1 MSAVDDVLRGGG
13 ACGALLRQVDW
24 ANTALG
30 PVESWPQSLRTSV
43 GIVLAASY
51 PLYVAWGPKYV
62 QLYNDAY
69 RPICGRTKHPA
80 ALGQEAAVT
89 WPEVWHV
96 LGPDWARIQSTG
108 EAVYVEDLMMPLDRN
123 GFVEECYFTYSHSPI
138 RDESGGVGGIFA
150 ALTETTAQVIGTRRL
165 DTLRALG
172 AATAERATSEEACQ
186 EALRVIATDPH
197 DVPFALLYLVD
208 DATGTAR
215 LAGTCG
221 LPADVDG
228 LAPAT
233 VALLEDTPGA
243 EAPWPLGP
251 TASTNAAVEWKRL
264 PTNTGSVA
272 AGPWPEGAASAW
284 VQPLPRVGHARPAG
298 FLVTGLSARLA
309 LDEKYRGFLELLAR
323 GVTTAIAGAQA
334 REEERR
340 RAEALSALDR
350 AKTDFFSNVSHEF
363 RTPLALMLGPVEDGL
378 QDPVEPLGPRQLERQ
393 RTVHRNGLRLLKLV
407 NTLLDF
413 SRIEAGRMHSAAAP
427 TDLAALTV
435 GLVSGF
441 RSTLERAGL
450 SLEVDCPPLP
460 RPVWVDP
467 EQWEKVVL
475 NLVSNAFKFTH
486 AGGIRVSLRSQESR
500 VLLSVADTGTG
511 IPADELP
518 RIFERFHRVQG
529 ARGRSYE
536 GSGIGLSLVR
546 ELVKLHGGDI
556 QVESVPGQGSTFT
569 VTLPTQ
575 AEPAPRP
582 GRRSVTE
589 GPVPEQAHEP
599 ALEPGAASGPVSAPG
614 PRSESDLAPDSG
626 RGAQPSPRTAPGL
639 AMSAF
644 LEETSGWL
652 EAPSVPL
659 LLAPDAGPSP
669 APRGIEGHVLF
680 VDDNA
685 DMRAYVRSLL
695 AERFELTLAANGL
708 EALEACRSRVPDLVL
723 SDVMMPGLDGF
734 GLLRRL
740 REDARTRYVPIIL
753 LSARAGEEATVEGLR
768 MGATDYLVKPFSA
781 RELLARVEGNLAA
794 ARARKGQRRAEQERE
809 KFSAV
814 VEQSSDFIGIGETDG
829 RAVFVNEAGQ
839 RLLGLQGMEE
849 VRRTSLLDYFHE
861 EDRRYVRDV
870 ILPRLREQGR
880 WDGEFRFRHFR
891 TGATVPVHF
900 NFFML
905 RDATTGE
912 DMGIA
917 TVSRDITER
926 HRREEDAR
934 QRAEFEQQL
943 IGIVSHDLRNP
954 LNAILLSAH
963 ALLQRDDLGER
974 ATKNTGRII
983 SSAERANRLIR
994 DLLDVTQ
1001 ARLGGGLPVHRRA
1014 MDFHEATRQA
1024 LEEVQVAFPERQ
1036 VVLEQQGDGHGTWDG
1051 ERLGQVVQ
1059 NLVTNALRY
1068 GDPDAPVR
1076 VTTRAEGDDL
1086 LLEVHNRGRPIP
1098 PEMLPKLFQAMRRGQ
1113 HDEDRASRSVGLGLY
1128 IVEQVVR
1135 AHGGRVVATS
1145 SAEAGTT
1152 FSVHLP
1158 RQATVHAHDLV
1169 S

>member
-1 MSAVDDVLRGGG
+1 MSAVDEVLRGGG
-13 ACGALLRQVDW
+13 ACGALMRRVDW
-24 ANTALG
+24 AATALG
-30 PVESWPQSLRTSV
+30 PVESWPQSLRTAV
-43 GIVLAASY
+43 GIVLAADY
-51 PLYVAWGPKYV
+51 PLYVAWGPRYV

-89 WPEVWHV
+89 WPEVWHM
-96 LGPDWARIQSTG
+96 LEPGWERIVSSG
-108 EAVYVEDLMMPLDRN
+108 EAIFVQDLMMPLDRN
-123 GFVEECYFTYSHSPI
+123 GFIEECYFTYNHSPI

-150 ALTETTAQVIGTRRL
+150 ALTETTAQVLGTRRL
-165 DTLRALG
+165 DTLRDLG
-172 AATAERATSEEACQ
+172 ASTADRATTEDACR
-186 EALRVIATDPH
+186 EALRVISGAPL

-221 LPADVDG
+221 FPTDPEG
-228 LAPAT
+228 LAPVT
-233 VALLEDTPGA
+233 VALPEETPA
-243 EAPWPLGP
+243 EAASWPLGAIRGTGSP
-251 TASTNAAVEWKRL
+251 VRWERL
-264 PTNTGSVA
+264 PTMSGAVA
-272 AGPWPEGAASAW
+272 AGPWPEGASSAW
-284 VQPLPRVGHARPAG
+284 VQVLPRVGHARPAG
-298 FLVTGLSARLA
+298 FLVTGLSPRLA
-309 LDEKYRGFLELLAR
+309 LDEKYSGFLELLAR
-323 GVTTAIAGAQA
+323 GVTTAVTSARA

-340 RAEALSALDR
+340 RSEALTALDR

-378 QDPVEPLGPRQLERQ
+378 QDTGEPLSPRQLERQ

-413 SRIEAGRMHSAAAP
+413 SRIEAGRMSAATVP
-427 TDLAALTV
+427 TDLAALTE
-435 GLVSGF
+435 GLASGF

-450 SLEVDCPPLP
+450 TLEVDCPPLP
-460 RPVWVDP
+460 QAVRVDP

-475 NLVSNAFKFTH
+475 NLLSNAFKFTH
-486 AGGIRVSLRSQESR
+486 AGGIRVSLRWR
-500 VLLSVADTGTG
+500 DPDVVLSVADTGTG
-511 IPADELP
+511 IPAEELP
-518 RIFERFHRVQG
+518 RIFDRFHRVQG

-556 QVESVPGQGSTFT
+556 HVESIPDQGSTFT
-569 VTLPTQ
+569 VTLPARGDPAPAPPPRSTG
-575 AEPAPRP
+575 ADSGSIGPAPRTSP
-582 GRRSVTE
+582 GT
-589 GPVPEQAHEP
+589 
-599 ALEPGAASGPVSAPG
+599 
-614 PRSESDLAPDSG
+614 
-626 RGAQPSPRTAPGL
+626 

-644 LEETSGWL
+644 LEEASGWL
-652 EAPSVPL
+652 EAPPVEDAVPAL
-659 LLAPDAGPSP
+659 SRDGDP
-669 APRGIEGHVLF
+669 APPTRGIEGHVLF

-695 AERFELTLAANGL
+695 SDRFELTLAANGL
-708 EALEACRSRVPDLVL
+708 EALESCRQRVPDLVL

-734 GLLRRL
+734 GLLRKL
-740 REDARTRYVPIIL
+740 REEVRTRHVPVIL

-768 MGATDYLVKPFSA
+768 RGATDYLVKPFSS

-794 ARARKGQRRAEQERE
+794 ARARQEQRLAEQERE
-809 KFSAV
+809 KLSAV
-814 VEQSSDFIGIGETDG
+814 VEQSSDFIGIGGPDG
-829 RAVFVNEAGQ
+829 RALFVNEAGQ
-839 RLLGLQGMEE
+839 RLLGLEGLEE
-849 VRRTSLLDYFHE
+849 VRRTSLLDYFQE
-861 EDRRYVRDV
+861 EDRRYVSDV
-870 ILPRLREQGR
+870 ILPTLREEGR

-891 TGATVPVHF
+891 TGATVPVQY
-900 NFFML
+900 NFFTL
-905 RDATTGE
+905 RDPKTGE

-917 TVSRDITER
+917 TVSRDISER
-926 HRREEDAR
+926 HRREEEAR
-934 QRAEFEQQL
+934 LRAEFEQQL

-1001 ARLGGGLPVHRRA
+1001 ARLGGGLPVHRRP
-1014 MDFHEATRQA
+1014 MDFHEAARQA

-1036 VVLEQQGDGHGTWDG
+1036 VVLEQQGDGHGTWDE

-1068 GDPDAPVR
+1068 GDAEAPVR
-1076 VTTRAEGDDL
+1076 VTTKANGHDMV
-1086 LLEVHNRGRPIP
+1086 LEVHNRGRPIP

-1135 AHGGRVVATS
+1135 AHGGHVVATS
-1145 SAEAGTT
+1145 SAESGTT
-1152 FSVHLP
+1152 FTVHLP
-1158 RQATVHAHDLV
+1158 REAAVRAHDVV

>member
-24 ANTALG
+24 AATALG
-30 PVESWPQSLRTSV
+30 PVESWPQSLRTAV
-43 GIVLAASY
+43 GIVLAANY
-51 PLYVAWGPKYV
+51 PLYVAWGPRYV

-89 WPEVWHV
+89 WPEVWNM
-96 LGPDWARIQSTG
+96 LGPGWERIQSTG
-108 EAVYVEDLMMPLDRN
+108 EAIFVQDLMMPLDRN
-123 GFVEECYFTYSHSPI
+123 GFIEECYFTYSHSPI

-150 ALTETTAQVIGTRRL
+150 ALTETTAQVLGTRRL
-165 DTLRALG
+165 DTLRELG
-172 AATAERATSEEACQ
+172 ASTADRVSAEDACR
-186 EALRVIATDPH
+186 EALRVIGSDPL
-197 DVPFALLYLVD
+197 DIPFALLYLVD

-221 LPADVDG
+221 LPANEEA

-233 VALLEDTPGA
+233 VALPEAARGEDA
-243 EAPWPLGP
+243 SWPLGP
-251 TASTNAAVEWKRL
+251 STGAGGPLRWERMPTASGT
-264 PTNTGSVA
+264 VA
-272 AGPWPEGAASAW
+272 AGPWPEGTSSAW
-284 VQPLPRVGHARPAG
+284 VQLLPRAGQARPAG
-298 FLVTGLSARLA
+298 FLVTGLSPRLA
-309 LDEKYRGFLELLAR
+309 LDETYGGFLELMAR
-323 GVTTAIAGAQA
+323 GVTTAINSARA

-340 RAEALSALDR
+340 RAEALAALDR

-378 QDPVEPLGPRQLERQ
+378 QDAVEPLGPRQLERQ

-413 SRIEAGRMHSAAAP
+413 SRIEAGRTQAATVP
-427 TDLAALTV
+427 TDLSALTE
-435 GLVSGF
+435 GLASGF

-450 SLEVDCPPLP
+450 TLDVDCPPLP
-460 RPVWVDP
+460 HPVRVDP

-475 NLVSNAFKFTH
+475 NLLSNAFKFTH
-486 AGGIRVSLRSQESR
+486 AGGIRVSLRWRESQ
-500 VLLSVADTGTG
+500 VVLSVADTGTG
-511 IPADELP
+511 IPEHELP

-556 QVESVPGQGSTFT
+556 RVESVPDRGSTFT
-569 VTLPTQ
+569 VTLPAPIDSAPAPVARST
-575 AEPAPRP
+575 ATGATEPA
-582 GRRSVTE
+582 
-589 GPVPEQAHEP
+589 
-599 ALEPGAASGPVSAPG
+599 
-614 PRSESDLAPDSG
+614 
-626 RGAQPSPRTAPGL
+626 PRTAPGT

-644 LEETSGWL
+644 LEEASGWL
-652 EAPSVPL
+652 EAPPGGAPL
-659 LLAPDAGPSP
+659 LARDGDPTPP
-669 APRGIEGHVLF
+669 PRGIEGHVLF

-695 AERFELTLAANGL
+695 SDRFELTLAANGL
-708 EALEACRSRVPDLVL
+708 EALESCRTRVPDLIL

-768 MGATDYLVKPFSA
+768 MGATDYLVKPFSS

-794 ARARKGQRRAEQERE
+794 ARARQEQRRAEQERE
-809 KFSAV
+809 KLSAV
-814 VEQSSDFIGIGETDG
+814 VEQSSDFIGIGGPDG
-829 RAVFVNEAGQ
+829 RALFVNEAGQ
-839 RLLGLQGMEE
+839 RLLGLEGLEE
-849 VRRTSLLDYFHE
+849 VRRTSLLDYFQE

-870 ILPRLREQGR
+870 ILPRLREEGR

-891 TGATVPVHF
+891 TGATVPVQF
-900 NFFML
+900 NFFTL
-905 RDATTGE
+905 RDPQTGE

-926 HRREEDAR
+926 HRREEEAR
-934 QRAEFEQQL
+934 LRAEFEQQL

-1001 ARLGGGLPVHRRA
+1001 ARLGGGLPVHRRP
-1014 MDFHEATRQA
+1014 MDLHEATRQS
-1024 LEEVQVAFPERQ
+1024 LEEVQVAFPERR

-1068 GDPDAPVR
+1068 GDPAAPVR
-1076 VTTRAEGDDL
+1076 VTTRADGHDL
-1086 LLEVHNRGRPIP
+1086 VLEVHNRGRPIP
-1098 PEMLPKLFQAMRRGQ
+1098 AEMLPKLFQAMRRGQ

-1135 AHGGRVVATS
+1135 AHGGHVVATS
-1145 SAEAGTT
+1145 SADAGTT
-1152 FSVHLP
+1152 FTVHLP
-1158 RQATVHAHDLV
+1158 REATMRAHDVV

>member
-1 MSAVDDVLRGGG
+1 MSAVDEVLRGGG
-13 ACGALLRQVDW
+13 ACGALMRQVDW
-24 ANTALG
+24 AATALG

-43 GIVLAASY
+43 GIVLAANY
-51 PLYVAWGPKYV
+51 PLYVAWGPRFV

-89 WPEVWHV
+89 WPEVWGM
-96 LGPDWARIQSTG
+96 LGPGWERIAATG
-108 EAVYVEDLMMPLDRN
+108 EAIFVQDLMMPLDRN

-150 ALTETTAQVIGTRRL
+150 ALTETTAQVLGTRRL
-165 DTLRALG
+165 DTLRQLG
-172 AATAERATSEEACQ
+172 ASTADLSTAEDACR
-186 EALRVIATDPH
+186 EALRVIGTDPL

-221 LPADVDG
+221 LPPDPAS
-228 LAPAT
+228 LAP
-233 VALLEDTPGA
+233 GA
-243 EAPWPLGP
+243 ITLPEGLPSESAPWPLGSAGRTAPPLRWERMP
-251 TASTNAAVEWKRL
+251 TPSGT
-264 PTNTGSVA
+264 VA
-272 AGPWPEGAASAW
+272 AGPWPEGTSSAW
-284 VQPLPRVGHARPAG
+284 VQALPRVGHARPAG
-298 FLVTGLSARLA
+298 FLVTGLSPRLA
-309 LDEKYRGFLELLAR
+309 LDEKYSGFLELLAR
-323 GVTTAIAGAQA
+323 GVTTAINSARA

-340 RAEALSALDR
+340 RAESLAALDR

-413 SRIEAGRMHSAAAP
+413 SRIEAGRMRAAPVP
-427 TDLAALTV
+427 TDLAALTQ
-435 GLVSGF
+435 GLASGF

-450 SLEVDCPPLP
+450 TLEVDCPPLP
-460 RPVWVDP
+460 HAVRVDP

-475 NLVSNAFKFTH
+475 NLLSNAFKFTH
-486 AGGIRVSLRSQESR
+486 AGGIRVSLRWRDPE
-500 VLLSVADTGTG
+500 VVLSVADTGTG
-511 IPADELP
+511 IPAEELP

-556 QVESVPGQGSTFT
+556 HVESVPDQGSTFT
-569 VTLPTQ
+569 VTLPTNGEPAPAPLPRSTGTTPASGS
-575 AEPAPRP
+575 AEPAPRTSP
-582 GRRSVTE
+582 GT
-589 GPVPEQAHEP
+589 
-599 ALEPGAASGPVSAPG
+599 
-614 PRSESDLAPDSG
+614 
-626 RGAQPSPRTAPGL
+626 

-644 LEETSGWL
+644 LEEASGWL
-652 EAPSVPL
+652 EAPPGEAIPVLARDGDPTPL
-659 LLAPDAGPSP
+659 
-669 APRGIEGHVLF
+669 PRGIGGHILF

-695 AERFELTLAANGL
+695 SDRFELTLAANGL
-708 EALEACRSRVPDLVL
+708 EALEACRDRVPDLVL

-768 MGATDYLVKPFSA
+768 MGATDYLVKPFSS

-794 ARARKGQRRAEQERE
+794 ALARREQRLAEQERE
-809 KFSAV
+809 KLSAV
-814 VEQSSDFIGIGETDG
+814 VEQSSDLIGIGGPDG
-829 RAVFVNEAGQ
+829 KALFVNEAGQ
-839 RLLGLQGMEE
+839 RMLGLEGMDE
-849 VRRTSLLDYFHE
+849 VRRTHLLDYFQE

-870 ILPRLREQGR
+870 ILPKLREHGR
-880 WDGEFRFRHFR
+880 WDGDFRFRHFR
-891 TGATVPVHF
+891 TGATVPVHY

-905 RDATTGE
+905 RDAKTGE

-934 QRAEFEQQL
+934 LRAEFEQQL

-1001 ARLGGGLPVHRRA
+1001 SRLGGGLPVHRRP

-1036 VVLEQQGDGHGTWDG
+1036 VVLEQQGDGHGTWDE

-1068 GDPDAPVR
+1068 GDAESPVR
-1076 VTTRAEGDDL
+1076 VTTRSAGDDMV
-1086 LLEVHNRGRPIP
+1086 LEVHNRGRPIA
-1098 PEMLPKLFQAMRRGQ
+1098 PEMLPTLFQAMRRGQ

-1135 AHGGRVVATS
+1135 AHGGHVVATS
-1145 SAEAGTT
+1145 NAEAGTT
-1152 FSVHLP
+1152 FKVRLP
-1158 RQATVHAHDLV
+1158 RVAAVHAHDIV